1 MEALAAVP
9 GIRTARLA
17 HGQLGLLPPPLWGR
31 VGEGG
36 DAARYGGATG
46 ERIALPPP
54 PTPPHKGE
62 GSAPS
67 ARCSSASS
75 T

>member
-1 MEALAAVP
+1 MQTQTQMRMMP
-9 GIRTARLA
+9 SFAR
-17 HGQLGLLPPPLWGR
+17 GESTSGELGLLPPPLWGR

-36 DAARYGGATG
+36 DADEIMMAPPAQEPRY
-46 ERIALPPP
+46 PPP

-67 ARCSSASS
+67 MR
-75 T
+75 